1 METKYFPMHQYHGLY
16 ININCGKHCP
26 KTVLILVICVPY
38 TYKESYAAK
47 IVSDEYAKIN
57 MEYFAN

>member
-1 METKYFPMHQYHGLY
+1 METKHFYMHQYQCLY
-16 ININCGKHCP
+16 VNINCGKHCL
-26 KTVLILVICVPY
+26 KTALILFILLLY

-47 IVSDEYAKIN
+47 SVWDQDAQNN